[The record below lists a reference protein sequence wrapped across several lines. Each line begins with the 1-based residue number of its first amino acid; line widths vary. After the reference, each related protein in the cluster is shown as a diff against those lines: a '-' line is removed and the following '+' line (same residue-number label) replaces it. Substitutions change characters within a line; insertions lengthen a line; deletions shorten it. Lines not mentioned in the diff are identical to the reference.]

1 MNHEDA
7 VKSMATERYTLDEME
22 PAERDAFEEHFFECS
37 ICADDVLDS
46 AKFAA
51 GVRSDGR
58 VPVQPPIPMPEPIP
72 LPLPRRSN
80 WWAVAASV
88 FAVGFG
94 YQSFW
99 VVPHLKSAQAQVIQ
113 VAEAIPLE
121 SESRGSA
128 EKVVRVVRRD
138 EAIPLTFPI
147 ETNTPQPLYVC
158 EVHDDAG
165 KTRASFTVT
174 RAEANEVVRRVLM
187 PHTLS
192 SGDYKL
198 VIRGGEREIAAY
210 PFTVEVR

>member
-7 VKSMATERYTLDEME
+7 LKSMATERYTLDEME
-22 PAERDAFEEHFFECS
+22 PAERDAFEEHYYECS
-37 ICADDVLDS
+37 ICADDVVDA

-51 GVRSDGR
+51 GVRSSDLY
-58 VPVQPPIPMPEPIP
+58 VPVRPPLPMPV
-72 LPLPRRSN
+72 PRRSN

-88 FAVGFG
+88 FAVGLT

-99 VVPHLKSAQAQVIQ
+99 VVPHLRAIQAQVMT
-113 VAEAIPLE
+113 VARLSEGISLE
-121 SESRGSA
+121 SASRGSS
-128 EKVVRVVRRD
+128 EEVVRVVRRD

-147 ETNTPQPLYVC
+147 ETSEPQPLYVC
-158 EVHDDAG
+158 EVHDAAG

-174 RAEANEVVRRVLM
+174 QAEANEVVRRVLM

>member
-22 PAERDAFEEHFFECS
+22 PAERNAFEEHFFDCS
-37 ICADDVLDS
+37 FCADDVIDS
-46 AKFAA
+46 AKIAA
-51 GVRSDGR
+51 GARR
-58 VPVQPPIPMPEPIP
+58 EALHVPVPVPMPMPM
-72 LPLPRRSN
+72 PRRSN
-80 WWAVAASV
+80 WWAVAASI
-88 FAVGFG
+88 FAVGLG

-99 VVPHLKSAQAQVIQ
+99 VVPHLKSTQTQVIQ

-147 ETNTPQPLYVC
+147 ETTTPQPLYVC
-158 EVHDDAG
+158 EVHDGAG
-165 KTRASFTVT
+165 RIRASFTVT
-174 RAEANEVVRRVLM
+174 RAEANDLVRRVLM

>member
-22 PAERDAFEEHFFECS
+22 PAERNAFEEHFFDCS
-37 ICADDVLDS
+37 VCADDVVDS
-46 AKFAA
+46 AKIGA
-51 GVRSDGR
+51 GVRR
-58 VPVQPPIPMPEPIP
+58 EELHVPVPVPMP
-72 LPLPRRSN
+72 LPAPRRSN

-88 FAVGFG
+88 FAVGLG

-99 VVPHLKSAQAQVIQ
+99 VVPHLKSAQTQVIQ

-147 ETNTPQPLYVC
+147 ETTTPQALYVC

-174 RAEANEVVRRVLM
+174 RAEASELVRRVLM

>member
-37 ICADDVLDS
+37 FCADDVIDS

-58 VPVQPPIPMPEPIP
+58 VPVQPPMPVPM
-72 LPLPRRSN
+72 PRRSN
-80 WWAVAASV
+80 WLAIAASV
-88 FAVGFG
+88 FAVGLG

-99 VVPHLKSAQAQVIQ
+99 VVPHLKAALAQIAPAFLGEVIT
-113 VAEAIPLE
+113 LE
-121 SESRGSA
+121 SASRGSSDQVV
-128 EKVVRVVRRD
+128 KVIRAD
-138 EAIPLTFPI
+138 EAVVLMFPI
-147 ETNTPQPLYVC
+147 ETDEPLAFFTC
-158 EVHDDAG
+158 EVRDDDG
-165 KTRASFTVT
+165 KMLVSRTVPRAKASEPVSM
-174 RAEANEVVRRVLM
+174 VLQ
-187 PHTLS
+187 PHTLR
-192 SGDYKL
+192 SGHYKL

>member
-37 ICADDVLDS
+37 ICADDVVDS
-46 AKFAA
+46 AKVAA
-51 GVRSDGR
+51 GVRDPVDR
-58 VPVQPPIPMPEPIP
+58 RELQLDQTVVPM
-72 LPLPRRSN
+72 PRRSN

-88 FAVGFG
+88 FAVGFS
-94 YQSFW
+94 YQSLW
-99 VVPHLKSAQAQVIQ
+99 LVPHLRAAQAQVIT
-113 VAEAIPLE
+113 VAPLAEAIPLE
-121 SESRGSA
+121 SASRAAA
-128 EKVVRVVRRD
+128 EKIVRIVRRD

-147 ETNTPQPLYVC
+147 ETNEPQPLYVC

-174 RAEANEVVRRVLM
+174 RAEANEQVRRVLM
-187 PHTLS
+187 PHTLP